1 MTLKLSASKED
12 YLKAIYFLVTTKGTV
27 RVKDIA
33 GKMEISMPSVS
44 SALKHLEEQGLVCHS
59 RYDLVELTAKGSRFA
74 KDVHHRHSVLKDFL
88 SKVLGLDSVIAEK
101 DACGM
106 EHSISPQTIDSLV
119 KFLEKSQQAHSQKP
133 AS

>member
-1 MTLKLSASKED
+1 MTIKLSASKED
-12 YLKAIYFLVTTKGTV
+12 YLKAIYSLGASKGTI

-33 GKMEISMPSVS
+33 GKMDISMPSVS

-59 RYDLVELTAKGSRFA
+59 RYDLVKLTAKGSRFA

-106 EHSISPQTIDSLV
+106 EHCISPQTMESLV
-119 KFLEKSQQAHSQKP
+119 QFLEKSQ
-133 AS
+133 